1 MVRTNLTDF
10 TYGWGNQQDFCKSGS
25 LYDEHGEFQYMIIA
39 DGHGI
44 GNIVSVL
51 KNNEF
56 PWRDILIQPT
66 SIMISQT
73 IINYLIY
80 YGVLNESTYDGST
93 ISIVKIY
100 SDFVHLMWIGDSKI
114 HVFLNGN
121 SHFLTPPHNCSNQSE
136 VKTFDRRNCKFKDSW
151 ELNQIDSNKMEKI
164 KARKIVIN
172 NEENTPLTR
181 CLGHNRKLNETFQEE
196 RIYFN
201 KEDKV
206 DIIGASDGFWD
217 VAGISLDYPL
227 MVSKNTTARDLCK
240 LAVKRWKQP
249 WIYYP
254 SNKTQRPYTQS
265 FPRESYDDIAV
276 TVWHN

>member
-25 LYDEHGEFQYMIIA
+25 LYDEHGAFQYMIIA
-39 DGHGI
+39 DGHGM
-44 GNIVSVL
+44 GNIISVF

-93 ISIVKIY
+93 VSIVKIY
-100 SDFVHLMWIGDSKI
+100 SDFVHLMWLGDSKI
-114 HVFLNGN
+114 HVFINDKPY
-121 SHFLTPPHNCSNQSE
+121 FLTPPHNCSNENEVEKFNKYGCRLKDSYDFHQIDTNKMVK
-136 VKTFDRRNCKFKDSW
+136 VKTK
-151 ELNQIDSNKMEKI
+151 
-164 KARKIVIN
+164 KIVIN

-181 CLGHNRKLNETFQEE
+181 CLGHNRQLNENFQEE
-196 RIYFN
+196 FINFSRIN
-201 KEDKV
+201 KV
-206 DIIGASDGFWD
+206 DIVAASDGFWD
-217 VAGISLDYPL
+217 VAGIPKDYTM
-227 MVSKNTTARDLCK
+227 MVAKNTTARDLCK

-254 SNKTQRPYTQS
+254 ENKRPYTQS

-276 TVWHN
+276 AVWHN